1 MPDPAG
7 REASW
12 GECLWPPNF
21 FGSQRRLFRVRGIQ
35 SRRAGSSVG
44 CLSGGPALMTSSPSS
59 DPSAGRIGLGGPLA
73 GLRQLPTAPL
83 ALLVPGQCQPSFSFF
98 PETFFLSGKTL
109 YLLKSLVL
117 TVPRIWMEHLMWE
130 EGRQGNVT
138 ILQKTAPTARIFPHD
153 RHKEFAISL
162 PFSLTT
168 PIPALQHLDAQQA
181 LVLPPSQQA
190 THCPPGTTTMVN
202 SHETG
207 QPGTGKMLC
216 RRPWH
221 CLLSNGGWEGM
232 SWGISLLE
240 CPLRTQ
246 SY

>member
-12 GECLWPPNF
+12 GELLWPPNF

-73 GLRQLPTAPL
+73 GLCQLPTAPL

-117 TVPRIWMEHLMWE
+117 TVPRIWMEHLPLTRE
-130 EGRQGNVT
+130 ERGRLATGGGDPWSRGRQGSPSSHHSSSS
-138 ILQKTAPTARIFPHD
+138 A
-153 RHKEFAISL
+153 
-162 PFSLTT
+162 
-168 PIPALQHLDAQQA
+168 
-181 LVLPPSQQA
+181 VLLGPRMPPA
-190 THCPPGTTTMVN
+190 THTHTPA
-202 SHETG
+202 
-207 QPGTGKMLC
+207 
-216 RRPWH
+216 
-221 CLLSNGGWEGM
+221 
-232 SWGISLLE
+232 
-240 CPLRTQ
+240 
-246 SY
+246 